1 MTKHKVTSLTTHRVH
16 VGTRQAVSLHQRNA
30 AEDETEMTEI
40 CAMSYVVEMHAAGSK
55 TDVRSMSTLN
65 RRSMKKGT
73 ITVAPTIYKNK
84 ILTT

>member
-1 MTKHKVTSLTTHRVH
+1 MTKNKVTSLTTRRVH

-40 CAMSYVVEMHAAGSK
+40 CAMSYVVEMHVAGSK
-55 TDVRSMSTLN
+55 IDVRSMSTLN

-73 ITVAPTIYKNK
+73 ITVTPTIYKNK
-84 ILTT
+84 I